1 MHACFVDASRAFD
14 RVNHTKLLSKL
25 KKRRCS
31 YIYTQGYQ
39 TMCIRWS
46 SVISNVFTVTNGVK
60 QGGILSPLVFNFYMN
75 DLSVLLSKIA
85 AGCYAGNTVI
95 NHLMFAD
102 NLVVFSP
109 SAKGLPRLLNICDVF
124 GKNNDIIYN
133 CNKSKLM
140 IFDTNKYGNCV
151 NIYIGLNIL
160 SDVKSY
166 KYIGHVINNSLSDG
180 EDMKAKERSLYG
192 RSNMLI
198 RKFYFCSNSVKCKLF
213 MSYCSNVYLCFLWRS
228 FNKASWKSITVALN
242 NALIMH
248 FVLF

>member
-1 MHACFVDASRAFD
+1 M
-14 RVNHTKLLSKL
+14 
-25 KKRRCS
+25 
-31 YIYTQGYQ
+31 
-39 TMCIRWS
+39 
-46 SVISNVFTVTNGVK
+46 FT
-60 QGGILSPLVFNFYMN
+60 
-75 DLSVLLSKIA
+75 
-85 AGCYAGNTVI
+85 
-95 NHLMFAD
+95 
-102 NLVVFSP
+102 
-109 SAKGLPRLLNICDVF
+109 GLQKLLNICDVF

-151 NIYIGLNIL
+151 NINIGSNIL

-166 KYIGHVINNSLSDG
+166 KYLGHIINNSLSDD

-213 MSYCSNVYLCFLWRS
+213 MSYCSNMIYVSYGVLSRRRHGSPSL
-228 FNKASWKSITVALN
+228 LH
-242 NALIMH
+242 LIMH